1 MTLFILLGR
10 AFRRKMACSLSKN
23 PLGLWG
29 PQPPGSLVR
38 LRRHICRNDKRFADP
53 VFIPQLKNPSGIVK
67 GRSP

>member
-1 MTLFILLGR
+1 MQLVEKFFGALG
-10 AFRRKMACSLSKN
+10 AAA
-23 PLGLWG
+23 
-29 PQPPGSLVR
+29 PGSLVR